1 MTLTSTILD
10 SLTTN
15 TGINKTPGD
24 AYQGIREIQL
34 DNSYVTNGYAI
45 TPAICGLSRLTKF
58 VPMCLGP
65 SLSAGI
71 GDFSYDR
78 ANGKVKLYTAA
89 GVEVANAVDASAVK
103 LYAFVE
109 GYL

>member
-24 AYQGIREIQL
+24 AFQGIREIQL
-34 DNSYVTNGYAI
+34 DNSYPTNGYTI
-45 TPAICGLSRLTKF
+45 TAAICNLSRLTKF

-65 SLSAGI
+65 SISAAI
-71 GDFSYDR
+71 SDFTYDR
-78 ANGKVKLYTAA
+78 TNGKVKLFTSGA
-89 GVEVANAVDASAVK
+89 VEIANATDASALK